1 MESKEKKIMIRKV
14 FLNSKNKQLT
24 IPLSRKELKSTNH
37 KLKEGDKLFA
47 RVEVFKEK
55 KENGK

>member
-24 IPLSRKELKSTNH
+24 IPLSRKELKSTNP